1 MWQAVYQVQ
10 TKITILGR
18 DPWEWV
24 TILGLTFIALKTSQ
38 EWAGAVGALIVAV
51 LTFAISSLI
60 LRLVKQRI
68 AVENLIDYLEWLFL
82 TADVYVVE
90 RERLCKPL
98 VLR

>member
-18 DPWEWV
+18 DPWEWI

-51 LTFAISSLI
+51 LMFSISSLV
-60 LRLVKQRI
+60 LRVVKQQI
-68 AVENLIDYLEWLFL
+68 AVENLADYLEWLFL
-82 TADVYVVE
+82 TADVYVIE

-98 VLR
+98 VLA

>member
-18 DPWEWV
+18 DPWEWI
-24 TILGLTFIALKTSQ
+24 TILSLTFIALKTSQ

-51 LTFAISSLI
+51 LMFTVSSLI

-98 VLR
+98 VLQ

>member
-1 MWQAVYQVQ
+1 MCSSDL
-10 TKITILGR
+10 ILGR
-18 DPWEWV
+18 DPWEWI
-24 TILGLTFIALKTSQ
+24 TILGLTFVALKTSQ
-38 EWAGAVGALIVAV
+38 DWAGAVGALIVSA
-51 LTFAISSLI
+51 LTFVISSLI

-98 VLR
+98 VLA